1 MGAKSAAPRRG
12 ARDYKATRRQPAR
25 FSGGLGL
32 LCGLAIGLCI
42 AGVVYFK
49 DHRPEAPA
57 AAAAKTGKRKL
68 RNTESPDTQ
77 AGESGA
83 LLEPAKS
90 YDFYDRLPKF
100 EVLVPEKEKDVRRDV
115 RDVPE
120 TRRGTYV
127 LQAGSYKNFA
137 DADRIR
143 AQLALQG
150 VESKVQKVSVDND
163 TWHRIRIGPI
173 SKLDELN
180 KLRAILRKADVDVL
194 VIRVGD

>member
-1 MGAKSAAPRRG
+1 V
-12 ARDYKATRRQPAR
+12 ARDYKPKRRPGSA
-25 FSGGLGL
+25 FSGLTGVI
-32 LCGLAIGLCI
+32 CGLAIGLAV
-42 AGVVYFK
+42 AGIVYLK
-49 DHRPEAPA
+49 DHRLDSPSVQTAKSSKKKSRGDPA
-57 AAAAKTGKRKL
+57 DMDSG
-68 RNTESPDTQ
+68 D
-77 AGESGA
+77 SGA
-83 LLEPAKS
+83 PEEPQNS
-90 YDFYDRLPKF
+90 YDFYSMLPKF
-100 EVLVPEKEKDVRRDV
+100 EVVVPEKDKDVKPDLRG
-115 RDVPE
+115 VPE

-173 SKLDELN
+173 SQLDELN
-180 KLRAILRKADVDVL
+180 RLRGILRRADVDVL

>member
-1 MGAKSAAPRRG
+1 LAKRVQ
-12 ARDYKATRRQPAR
+12 RDYKPKRKTPGR
-25 FSGGLGL
+25 FSGLLGA
-32 LCGLAIGLCI
+32 LCGLVVGLGV
-42 AGVVYFK
+42 AAVVYLK
-49 DHRPEAPA
+49 DHRPDPA
-57 AAAAKTGKRKL
+57 TTTATKADKRKL
-68 RNTESPDTQ
+68 RNSESPESD
-77 AGESGA
+77 ASESGA
-83 LLEPAKS
+83 PEGPTGA
-90 YDFYDRLPKF
+90 YDFYEQLPKF
-100 EVLVPEKEKDVRRDV
+100 EVVVPEKEKDVKRDV

-150 VESKVQKVSVDND
+150 VESKVQKVSVDSD

-173 SKLDELN
+173 SNLDDLN
-180 KLRAILRKADVDVL
+180 KLRAKLRKADVDVL

>member
-1 MGAKSAAPRRG
+1 L
-12 ARDYKATRRQPAR
+12 ARDYKSRRKPSGG
-25 FSGGLGL
+25 FSGWTGV
-32 LCGLAIGLCI
+32 LCGLAVGL
-42 AGVVYFK
+42 AVAAVVYIK
-49 DHRPEAPA
+49 DHRPDAPLA
-57 AAAAKTGKRKL
+57 RTAKADKRKL
-68 RNTESPDTQ
+68 RNTEMADSE

-83 LLEPAKS
+83 AEEPARS

-100 EVLVPEKEKDVRRDV
+100 EVVVPEKEKDVKPDLRA
-115 RDVPE
+115 VPE

-137 DADRIR
+137 DADRVR

-180 KLRAILRKADVDVL
+180 RLRTILRKADVDVL

>member
-1 MGAKSAAPRRG
+1 MAKAA
-12 ARDYKATRRQPAR
+12 ARDYKTKRRKNTG
-25 FSGGLGL
+25 FSGWTGV
-32 LCGLAIGLCI
+32 LCGLAVGLGV
-42 AGVVYFK
+42 AGIVYIK
-49 DHRPEAPA
+49 DHRPDAQIVRV
-57 AAAAKTGKRKL
+57 GKADKKKSRS
-68 RNTESPDTQ
+68 NEPPDTET
-77 AGESGA
+77 GDSSMEDS
-83 LLEPAKS
+83 AKS
-90 YDFYDRLPKF
+90 YAFYDMLPKF
-100 EVLVPEKEKDVRRDV
+100 EVVVPEKEKDVRPDIKS
-115 RDVPE
+115 VPE

-137 DADRIR
+137 DADRVR

-180 KLRAILRKADVDVL
+180 RLRQTLRKADVDVL

>member
-1 MGAKSAAPRRG
+1 VAAKRISRERKARRTG
-12 ARDYKATRRQPAR
+12 GSG
-25 FSGGLGL
+25 FSGWAGAVGGLVIGL
-32 LCGLAIGLCI
+32 LI
-42 AGVVYFK
+42 AGAVYFK
-49 DHRPEAPA
+49 DHRPDTPVATT
-57 AAAAKTGKRKL
+57 AKIGKRKL
-68 RNTESPDTQ
+68 RNTESPDPE

-83 LLEPAKS
+83 PEEPVKS
-90 YDFYDRLPKF
+90 YDFYDQLPKF
-100 EVLVPEKEKDVRRDV
+100 EVVVPEREKDVKRDV
-115 RDVPE
+115 RDMPE
-120 TRRGTYV
+120 TRLGTYV

-180 KLRAILRKADVDVL
+180 KLRSKLRKADVDVL